1 MWWLLSTAI
10 MLACCMQLP
19 CWEVCFY
26 SSWTEEDNPEMR
38 STWQG
43 APRTCAQPR
52 GARWRWE
59 RVASLGA
66 CCPRES
72 RRFTLSSCPLLGV
85 RLCFISARDVL
96 LLCRDRLCQ
105 YKMLCCTELL
115 LSVYGINFLFQIG
128 HIILDSR
135 DYWNPRAISD
145 DLAVTVLRLVF
156 ANHKL
161 RVANRAYLQVVCWK
175 KGSLQ
180 FSSHASSDLQ
190 VLYRMLS
197 STWHLDVQNQR
208 ITPMALYSLSE
219 VSFRV
224 TQSLFIYDSAC

>member
-1 MWWLLSTAI
+1 MDGVFLVALLGWWLTLKRFYFFKEGSLPCISKVFNLSFSIMWWLLSTAI

-38 STWQG
+38 STWQS
-43 APRTCAQPR
+43 APCTCAQPR

-72 RRFTLSSCPLLGV
+72 HSFTLSSCPLLGV

-96 LLCRDRLCQ
+96 FLCRDRSCQ

-128 HIILDSR
+128 HIMLDSR

-145 DLAVTVLRLVF
+145 DLAVT
-156 ANHKL
+156 
-161 RVANRAYLQVVCWK
+161 
-175 KGSLQ
+175 
-180 FSSHASSDLQ
+180 D
-190 VLYRMLS
+190 
-197 STWHLDVQNQR
+197 
-208 ITPMALYSLSE
+208 SE
-219 VSFRV
+219 TGLCQSQ
-224 TQSLFIYDSAC
+224 TQSSK